1 MEYFRAMPPS
11 HSRLQRGQTKVLIL
25 ELRKLSRDI
34 GRNVLGHQLLTK
46 QKKVSKLVSKEDLRL
61 CQLLAREKIPSL
73 LEDIEKVPARDPKTR
88 YRFFGYL
95 AAYLSVIYGHR
106 TGVLTRMR
114 VKEVRQAIGDDQTG
128 YLINV
133 LEHKTARKFGTAQ
146 ILEPEEFAWFRT
158 WLRLRD
164 RAVAR
169 NNNFFSSLGRGE
181 AKDMARYF
189 SRAWKEM
196 GLKGYP
202 TIMDIRTA
210 VSTYNFKENN
220 PEVREN
226 LSKFMCHNVDTQER
240 FYALHKNLSRA
251 REIQKLS
258 ASRLE
263 RGTRQKTSRLLREL
277 HPLNHR
283 LLTVPVLLL
292 PLPPPGL
299 ERQRRLAERERP

>member
-1 MEYFRAMPPS
+1 
-11 HSRLQRGQTKVLIL
+11 
-25 ELRKLSRDI
+25 
-34 GRNVLGHQLLTK
+34 
-46 QKKVSKLVSKEDLRL
+46 
-61 CQLLAREKIPSL
+61 
-73 LEDIEKVPARDPKTR
+73 
-88 YRFFGYL
+88 
-95 AAYLSVIYGHR
+95 
-106 TGVLTRMR
+106 
-114 VKEVRQAIGDDQTG
+114 
-128 YLINV
+128 V

-169 NNNFFSSLGRGE
+169 NGYFFPSLGRGE

-189 SRAWKEM
+189 SKAWKEM

-210 VSTYNFKENN
+210 VSTYNFQENN

-240 FYALHKNLSRA
+240 FYALHKNVSRA
-251 REIQKLS
+251 REIRQLFVCLS
-258 ASRLE
+258 LREGAH
-263 RGTRQKTSRLLREL
+263 QKTSRLLPHL
-277 HPLNHR
+277 YPLNHR
-283 LLTVPVLLL
+283 LLLVPVLLLPVPVLLL

-299 ERQRRLAERERP
+299 ERRRRVPERECPFWGTFKGSVAFVSSLLGKKSPLCLRTLRRRRRGIPRPATGSLATSHSTCLSFMATGRGSSPA